1 MTLVDRR
8 TKPAG
13 FMRRQLLFITGR
25 LRRSS
30 DKKDGVDVD
39 QRLDFVDVRQ
49 PQIGQPATPEE
60 LAEATAR
67 PFSSLPLPTGDA
79 RFIERPSARAA
90 LEHGFSAWKEGRPT
104 LMALVGPRGC
114 GLTTLLN
121 QVPAWAPPEASISLI
136 SLAMRPATTGDALA
150 LAATAFGSAIP
161 YDSVDAA
168 AEAINQLPARMILVD
183 NGHFLYSRL
192 MGGGEGIRAL
202 QALMVATQGRHL
214 WLLACET
221 QAWRRQCDTSQTD
234 RYFGEVVELSY
245 FEREDF
251 AAFLAARNAGLGEPG
266 IDALLKV
273 SRGHPGLALLIVAGV
288 RGGQMQAIPAPFDES
303 PLRSLARTELLAL
316 AEMSA
321 HGALTA
327 TELQSIFRR
336 DAQSTSILL
345 HHLRQSGLIVTEP
358 QAGEEHGNRLQ
369 PLLAP
374 EINAYLVRANYL
386 Y

>member
-8 TKPAG
+8 TKTAG
-13 FMRRQLLFITGR
+13 FLRHQLLFVTGR

-30 DKKDGVDVD
+30 DRKDGADAD
-39 QRLDFVDVRQ
+39 QHLDFLDVGQRRA
-49 PQIGQPATPEE
+49 GQPGTLQKSPQ
-60 LAEATAR
+60 AEADSFT
-67 PFSSLPLPTGDA
+67 SLPLPTGDA
-79 RFIERPSARAA
+79 RFVERPSARAA
-90 LEHGFSAWKEGRPT
+90 LEQGFAAWRDGRPT
-104 LMALVGPRGC
+104 LMAVTGPRGC

-121 QVPAWAPPEASISLI
+121 QAPAWAPPGASISPMTL
-136 SLAMRPATTGDALA
+136 SMRPATTADALS
-150 LAATAFGSAIP
+150 LAAAAFGSAITH
-161 YDSVDAA
+161 DSIDAA
-168 AEAINQLPARMILVD
+168 ANEINEMPARMILVD

-234 RYFGEVVELSY
+234 RYFDEIVELPY
-245 FEREDF
+245 FERDDF
-251 AAFLAARNAGLGEPG
+251 ATFLAARNAGLTDSE

-273 SRGHPGLALLIVAGV
+273 SRGHPALALFIVARKRSGEIQ
-288 RGGQMQAIPAPFDES
+288 GIPTPFDES
-303 PLRSLARTELLAL
+303 PLRRLARTELLAM

-336 DAQSTSILL
+336 DAQSIGILL
-345 HHLRQSGLIVTEP
+345 HHLRQSGLILSASRTE
-358 QAGEEHGNRLQ
+358 QDDDNRLQ
-369 PLLAP
+369 PLLVP